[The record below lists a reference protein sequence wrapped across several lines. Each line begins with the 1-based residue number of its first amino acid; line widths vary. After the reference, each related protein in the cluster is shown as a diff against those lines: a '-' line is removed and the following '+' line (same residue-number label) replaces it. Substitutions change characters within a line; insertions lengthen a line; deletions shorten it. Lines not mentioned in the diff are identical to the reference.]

1 MRKTKEERKQL
12 SEKKKLK
19 RSTFFTSLITLVSFL
34 YKFGLGF
41 LTKSL
46 VLLIASISTLMVF
59 ICKVVFVK
67 NVLQTREK
75 KKKAY
80 LKMAIAILV
89 YAFIFIAFVVL
100 KVNGIDISNDKTYS
114 GLIGS
119 LLILFMLI
127 MFIMSCLKLRGAL
140 EKNDIMVIGLKE
152 MVFVSALADLVII
165 EEYVSRIIL
174 EYKEI
179 DILLFI
185 NNYFSL
191 GVGILMVVVG
201 IIMIIRFARYK
212 VNKGE

>member
-1 MRKTKEERKQL
+1 MKKTKEERKQMG
-12 SEKKKLK
+12 EKKKLK
-19 RSTFFTSLITLVSFL
+19 RMTFLTSLITLVSFL

-41 LTKSL
+41 LTRSL

-80 LKMAIAILV
+80 LTMAISILV

-119 LLILFMLI
+119 LLILFMLV
-127 MFIMSCLKLRGAL
+127 MFILSIKNLKGAL
-140 EKNDIMVIGLKE
+140 EKSDIMVIGLKE

-165 EEYVSRIIL
+165 EEYISRIIL
-174 EYKEI
+174 EYKTI

-191 GVGILMVVVG
+191 AIGILMVVVG
-201 IIMIIRFARYK
+201 IIMIIRFARY
-212 VNKGE
+212 EA

>member
-1 MRKTKEERKQL
+1 MKKTKEERKQMG
-12 SEKKKLK
+12 EKKKLK
-19 RSTFFTSLITLVSFL
+19 RMTFLTSLITLVSFL
-34 YKFGLGF
+34 YKAGLGF
-41 LTKSL
+41 LTRSL

-114 GLIGS
+114 GIIGS

-127 MFIMSCLKLRGAL
+127 MFILSIRNLKGAL
-140 EKNDIMVIGLKE
+140 EKSDIMVIGLKE

-165 EEYVSRIIL
+165 EEYISRIIL
-174 EYKEI
+174 EYKTI

-191 GVGILMVVVG
+191 AIGILMVVVG

>member
-75 KKKAY
+75 NLIFQGQIIKI
-80 LKMAIAILV
+80 LKYQGKRLGIH
-89 YAFIFIAFVVL
+89 F
-100 KVNGIDISNDKTYS
+100 KCNG
-114 GLIGS
+114 
-119 LLILFMLI
+119 
-127 MFIMSCLKLRGAL
+127 
-140 EKNDIMVIGLKE
+140 E
-152 MVFVSALADLVII
+152 
-165 EEYVSRIIL
+165 
-174 EYKEI
+174 
-179 DILLFI
+179 
-185 NNYFSL
+185 
-191 GVGILMVVVG
+191 
-201 IIMIIRFARYK
+201 
-212 VNKGE
+212 

>member
-1 MRKTKEERKQL
+1 MKKTKEERKQMG
-12 SEKKKLK
+12 EKKKLK
-19 RSTFFTSLITLVSFL
+19 RMTFLTSLITLVSFL

-41 LTKSL
+41 LTRSL

-80 LKMAIAILV
+80 LTMAISILV

-100 KVNGIDISNDKTYS
+100 KVNGIDIANDKTYS

-127 MFIMSCLKLRGAL
+127 MFVLSIKNLKGAL
-140 EKNDIMVIGLKE
+140 EKSDIMVIGLKE

-165 EEYVSRIIL
+165 EEYISRIIL
-174 EYKEI
+174 EYKTI

-191 GVGILMVVVG
+191 AIGILMVVVG
-201 IIMIIRFARYK
+201 IIMIIRFARY
-212 VNKGE
+212 EA

>member
-1 MRKTKEERKQL
+1 MKKTKEERKQIGK
-12 SEKKKLK
+12 KKKLK
-19 RSTFFTSLITLVSFL
+19 RMTFLTSLITLVSFL

-41 LTKSL
+41 LTRSL
-46 VLLIASISTLMVF
+46 VLLIASVSTLMVF

-80 LKMAIAILV
+80 LIMAISILV
-89 YAFIFIAFVVL
+89 YSFIFIAFVVL

-114 GLIGS
+114 GIIGS

-127 MFIMSCLKLRGAL
+127 MFVLSIKNLKGAL
-140 EKNDIMVIGLKE
+140 EKTDIMVIGLKE

-165 EEYVSRIIL
+165 EEYISRIIL
-174 EYKEI
+174 EYKTI

-191 GVGILMVVVG
+191 AIGILMVVVG

>member
-1 MRKTKEERKQL
+1 MRKTKEERKQIG
-12 SEKKKLK
+12 EKKKLK
-19 RSTFFTSLITLVSFL
+19 RMTFLTALITLVSFL

-41 LTKSL
+41 LTRSL

-59 ICKVVFVK
+59 ICKIVFVR

-80 LKMAIAILV
+80 LTMAISILV

-114 GLIGS
+114 GIIGS

-127 MFIMSCLKLRGAL
+127 MFVLSIKNLKGAL
-140 EKNDIMVIGLKE
+140 EKTDIMVIGLKE

-165 EEYVSRIIL
+165 EEYISRIIL
-174 EYKEI
+174 EYKTI

-191 GVGILMVVVG
+191 AIGILMVVVG

>member
-1 MRKTKEERKQL
+1 MKKTKEERKQMG
-12 SEKKKLK
+12 EKKKLK
-19 RSTFFTSLITLVSFL
+19 RMTFLTSLITLVSFL
-34 YKFGLGF
+34 YKAGLGF
-41 LTKSL
+41 LTRSL

-59 ICKVVFVK
+59 ICKIVFVK

-114 GLIGS
+114 GIIGS

-127 MFIMSCLKLRGAL
+127 MFILSIRNLKGAL
-140 EKNDIMVIGLKE
+140 EKSDIMVIGLKE

-165 EEYVSRIIL
+165 EEYISRIIL
-174 EYKEI
+174 EYKTI

-191 GVGILMVVVG
+191 AIGILMVIVG
-201 IIMIIRFARYK
+201 IIMMIRFARYK

>member
-1 MRKTKEERKQL
+1 MKKTKEERKQIG
-12 SEKKKLK
+12 EKKKLK
-19 RSTFFTSLITLVSFL
+19 RMTFLTALITLVSFL

-41 LTKSL
+41 LTRSL

-59 ICKVVFVK
+59 ICKIVFVR

-80 LKMAIAILV
+80 LTMAISILI
-89 YAFIFIAFVVL
+89 YSFIFIAFVVL

-114 GLIGS
+114 GIIGS

-127 MFIMSCLKLRGAL
+127 MFILSIRNLKGAL
-140 EKNDIMVIGLKE
+140 EKTDIMVIGLKE

-165 EEYVSRIIL
+165 EEYISRIIL
-174 EYKEI
+174 EYKTI

-191 GVGILMVVVG
+191 AIGILMVVVG

>member
-1 MRKTKEERKQL
+1 MKKTKEERKQIG
-12 SEKKKLK
+12 EKKKLK
-19 RSTFFTSLITLVSFL
+19 RITFLTALITLVSFL

-41 LTKSL
+41 LTRSL

-59 ICKVVFVK
+59 ICKIVFVR

-80 LKMAIAILV
+80 LIMAISILV
-89 YAFIFIAFVVL
+89 YSFIFIAFVVL

-114 GLIGS
+114 GIIGS

-127 MFIMSCLKLRGAL
+127 MFILSIRNLKGAL
-140 EKNDIMVIGLKE
+140 EKSDIMVIGLKE

-165 EEYVSRIIL
+165 EEYISRIIL
-174 EYKEI
+174 EYKTI

-191 GVGILMVVVG
+191 AIGILMVIVG

-212 VNKGE
+212 A

>member
-1 MRKTKEERKQL
+1 MKKTKEERKQIG
-12 SEKKKLK
+12 EKKKLK
-19 RSTFFTSLITLVSFL
+19 RMTFLTALITLVSFL
-34 YKFGLGF
+34 YKAGLGF
-41 LTKSL
+41 LTRSL

-59 ICKVVFVK
+59 ICKIVFVR

-80 LKMAIAILV
+80 LTMAISILV
-89 YAFIFIAFVVL
+89 YSFIFIAFVVL

-114 GLIGS
+114 GIIGS

-127 MFIMSCLKLRGAL
+127 MFILSIRNLKGAL

-165 EEYVSRIIL
+165 EEYISRIIL
-174 EYKEI
+174 EYKTI

-191 GVGILMVVVG
+191 AIGILMVVVG

-212 VNKGE
+212 A